1 MQAVLQPLLNAFN
14 TFMTYLPSIIGALV
28 VLIIGYIV
36 AKIIQKVITKLLNKL
51 RVDDRLTSGEGGHYV
66 ERFSP
71 QGSPSRL
78 VGTMVFALLMLLVI
92 TSAIGTLRIPALTTF
107 MNTVLGYIPNLL
119 AALLIFA
126 IAVAIAG
133 AVGGLAHRTMGD
145 TMTGRIA
152 RAVGPTLVMAIAVFM
167 VLVQLQIAFVIVT
180 ATYITLIATAGLGA
194 ALAFGLG
201 GREAAGE
208 MINSSYR
215 RAQQEQETVKRDV
228 QAGRERGER
237 DVERTREYAQQGAGA
252 PRNGDE
258 AAQYDRSYR
267 AT

>member
-14 TFMTYLPSIIGALV
+14 TFMNYLPSIIGALV
-28 VLIIGYIV
+28 VLIVGYIV
-36 AKIIQKVITKLLNKL
+36 AKIIQKVITKLLNRM
-51 RVDDRLTSGEGGHYV
+51 RVDDRLTSGQGGQYV

-71 QGSPSRL
+71 RGSPARL
-78 VGTMVFALLMLLVI
+78 IGTVVFALIMLLVV

-107 MNTVLGYIPNLL
+107 MNVVLGYIPNLL
-119 AALLIFA
+119 AALLIFLV
-126 IAVAIAG
+126 AVAIAG

-145 TMTGRIA
+145 TVTGRIV
-152 RAVGPTLVMAIAVFM
+152 RAVGPTLIMAIAVFM

-201 GREAAGE
+201 GREAAAE

-215 RAQQEQETVKRDV
+215 RAQQEQETVRRDL
-228 QAGRERGER
+228 QAGRKRGER
-237 DVERTREYAQQGAGA
+237 DIEQTREYAQQGAGS
-252 PRNGDE
+252 PRDGDE
-258 AAQYDRSYR
+258 AARHDRSYR